1 MYPGY
6 WTSYCYFQTIQTMY
20 QAGFCFCYIVILMF
34 NSYFYIV
41 TQPTNQLNQSQL
53 VIIKPLLSNHPISLV
68 IMTAL
73 ARSHSHT
80 PLSTLYLH
88 RYQIQNNIP
97 LVTFGH
103 SVQTYLPLRDWAFL
117 STIML
122 LLTIYWFYQM
132 VGATILTRSLTIMN
146 FIISDKS

>member
-53 VIIKPLLSNHPISLV
+53 VIIKPLLSNQPISLV

-73 ARSHSHT
+73 TRSHS
-80 PLSTLYLH
+80 STLHSTYT
-88 RYQIQNNIP
+88 RIKYK
-97 LVTFGH
+97 VTFLLWFLAKYMYIDC
-103 SVQTYLPLRDWAFL
+103 TNLPLRDSAFL

-122 LLTIYWFYQM
+122 LSIDN
-132 VGATILTRSLTIMN
+132 ILILSVDRSPHI
-146 FIISDKS
+146 DR